1 MIAALVVPG
10 PCSADNLREME
21 GDWGMS
27 DDNKGVR
34 GPAAKLTTSEKWG
47 DPPIW
52 SPWNFQFPNPNREK
66 QKHVSREAQA
76 NAHAR
81 DEAK

>member
-1 MIAALVVPG
+1 
-10 PCSADNLREME
+10 
-21 GDWGMS
+21 MS
-27 DDNKGVR
+27 DDNKGVG
-34 GPAAKLTTSEKWG
+34 GPAANLTTSEKWG

-52 SPWNFQFPNPNREK
+52 SPWNFQFPNPNREE
-66 QKHVSREAQA
+66 QRHGYREAHA